1 MNLAARII
9 AACAILAAFAAGP
22 CAAAPQ
28 ASPSAE
34 TKAAAALSSFGAGL
48 SANELD
54 ALALHAPGSGQAAQ
68 LQLSSFAASLA
79 LTPTFALD
87 GGYRIDT
94 ARRFA
99 SYDQVLDP
107 LRDTGSFLALADG
120 GRYAGLTA
128 IANSDLGLRL
138 GVSNWTGRLDNPA
151 ADGSAIGLPAI
162 YDTSHVNS
170 VLAGVTWN
178 FNDWVGVG
186 FNAISSFRSG
196 MPLGYANVAP
206 LTQSAATQ
214 ALQISARVN
223 LGSNWVT
230 TAAFGE
236 GLTQLRQRDG
246 VPTSLDAQTF
256 AITVAKRGV
265 FGGDAVGFSFSRPA
279 PGVGGFGSL
288 VNATGDLPPV
298 MAAIAAR
305 TPETDFQ
312 LGYVTSFLHDRLV
325 LQTNAAFQVNPEGQ
339 SGASAVSLLSRAKIK
354 F

>member
-1 MNLAARII
+1 MNLRARIT

-22 CAAAPQ
+22 GVAAPYSSE
-28 ASPSAE
+28 AD
-34 TKAAAALSSFGAGL
+34 TAAALTSFGTGL

-54 ALALHAPGSGQAAQ
+54 ALSLHAAGSGQAMQ

-94 ARRFA
+94 ARRFT
-99 SYDQVLDP
+99 SYDQALDP

-120 GRYAGLTA
+120 GRYAGITA

-138 GVSNWTGRLDNPA
+138 GLSNWTGRLDNTA
-151 ADGSAIGLPAI
+151 MDGAAIGLPAV

-186 FNAISSFRSG
+186 FNAVSSFRSG
-196 MPLGYANVAP
+196 TPLGYAGVAP
-206 LTQSAATQ
+206 LDQSAATQ

-223 LGSNWVT
+223 LGGNWVT

-265 FGGDAVGFSFSRPA
+265 FGRDAVGFSFSRPA
-279 PGVGGFGSL
+279 PGSVGGFGSL
-288 VNATGDLPPV
+288 VNSTGDLPPV
-298 MAAIAAR
+298 MAQAGLAS
-305 TPETDFQ
+305 ETDFQ

-325 LQTNAAFQVNPEGQ
+325 LQTNAAFQVNPQGQ